1 MYQFL
6 IAAQV
11 ICVLLALY
19 ASFSLLNFRLGIDAR
34 FLIMTSCCLSVY
46 ALGYLLELMAQ
57 GRDTA
62 LYALRFQ
69 YLGVSFVGTLFT
81 LFVHSYCRI
90 EIKRQFSTALIIAN
104 VAIMC
109 FAVAGVDTG
118 WYFKSAE
125 WSESGPFPHMEYAP
139 GIGYLV
145 FITLLGLSLFGAI
158 MVAARYRNNVFKD
171 VEKRRI
177 SYIIIMCCVPYFGV
191 TIARSG
197 ILGGYDPTSLLIIIT
212 FNFLVYNL
220 THYKM
225 VNVVSKAIPSLFRDL
240 DQGVIV
246 ADDEGRYLDSNLS
259 AEFIFPELKTW
270 SPGVK
275 LEGLGVELCT
285 FGRSDPFERNG
296 KYYTSLAKPLLEQ
309 HRQVGYLIVVSDV
322 TEMHTQMDEMRVLK
336 EVADSAN
343 QAKSVFLA
351 NMSHEIRTPLN
362 AIIGM
367 AELAEREEELPP
379 VKDYLSQIKSS
390 GRMLLDIICETL
402 DLTKVESGKFDLL
415 PVEFN
420 TLDLLNSVINVIN
433 MRIGDKELEFNV
445 DVNPDLPMTLF
456 GDDIRIR
463 QIMLNFLG
471 NAVKYTSEGHITFRV
486 DFEKKD
492 RGTIILKAAV
502 EDTGNG
508 ISKEDQEKLFHPFS
522 QVDLK
527 ANRKVVGTG
536 LGLAISAKLID
547 LMDGTY
553 RVESKPGS
561 GSTFYFDIPI
571 LVVDETP
578 VCETVR
584 RELSIVPK
592 YAPFSLFGIEKE
604 SDKEDGTEKLPQFK
618 NKKVLV
624 VDDNRVNVKVLSAF
638 LKQFGIEPD
647 ACFSGPE
654 AVAFAQKEDY
664 DLIFMDHLM
673 PDMDGAEAASL
684 IRKNEEGRKRAYII
698 ACSANVM
705 KGADELFLENG
716 MDDYIS
722 KPVQLHVLQKKLIKY
737 LN

>member
-1 MYQFL
+1 MYQAL
-6 IAAQV
+6 VIAQV

-19 ASFSLLNFRLGIDAR
+19 ASFSLLNFRLGLDSR

-46 ALGYLLELMAQ
+46 ALGYLLELTAS
-57 GRDTA
+57 GKETA

-81 LFVHSYCRI
+81 LFVHAYCRI
-90 EIKRQFSTALIIAN
+90 EIRRRISNLLILAN
-104 VAIMC
+104 VAILC
-109 FAVAGVDTG
+109 VAVAGVDSG

-125 WSESGPFPHMEYAP
+125 WTEAGPFPHMEYVP
-139 GIGYLV
+139 GIGYLI
-145 FITLLGLSLFGAI
+145 FIGLLGISLFGAI
-158 MVAARYRNNVFKD
+158 VVALRYRNMIYKD
-171 VEKRRI
+171 VERRRI
-177 SYIIIMCCVPYFGV
+177 VYITIMCCVPYFGV
-191 TIARSG
+191 AITRSG
-197 ILGGYDPTSLLIIIT
+197 ILGGYDPTSLLIILT
-212 FNFLVYNL
+212 FNLLVYNL

-259 AEFIFPELKTW
+259 AEIIFPELKTW

-275 LEGLGVELCT
+275 LQGLGVDLCS

-296 KYYTSLAKPLLEQ
+296 RFYSSLAKPLLEM
-309 HRQVGYLIVVSDV
+309 HRQVGFLIVISDV
-322 TEMHTQMDEMRVLK
+322 TEMHSQMDEMRVLK

-343 QAKSVFLA
+343 QAKSIFLA

-367 AELAEREEELPP
+367 AELAEREEAPGP

-390 GRMLLDIICETL
+390 GKMLLDIICETL

-420 TLDLLNSVINVIN
+420 TLEFLNGVINVIN
-433 MRIGDKELEFNV
+433 MRIGDKELDFNV
-445 DVNPDLPMTLF
+445 DVDPNLPITLF

-463 QIMLNFLG
+463 QIMINFLG
-471 NAVKYTSEGHITFRV
+471 NAVKYTNAGHITFKV
-486 DFEKKD
+486 DFEKTDKSV
-492 RGTIILKAAV
+492 IVLKVSV

-527 ANRKVVGTG
+527 KNRKVVGTG
-536 LGLAISAKLID
+536 LGLAISAKIID
-547 LMDGTY
+547 LMGGNY
-553 RVESKPGS
+553 RVESEYGE
-561 GSTFYFDIPI
+561 GSTFYFSIPVY
-571 LVVDETP
+571 VVDDSPICDSEKRKL
-578 VCETVR
+578 CQ
-584 RELSIVPK
+584 VPK
-592 YAPFSLFGIEKE
+592 YATFNLFGIEKE
-604 SDKEDGTEKLPQFK
+604 DEDDVGQKLPQFK

-647 ACFSGPE
+647 ICFNGPE
-654 AVAFAQKEDY
+654 AVEYALKEEY

-673 PDMDGAEAASL
+673 PNMDGAEAASK
-684 IRKNEEGRKRAYII
+684 IRKNEAGRKRAVII

-722 KPVQLHVLQKKLIKY
+722 KPIQLHILEKKLLKY
-737 LN
+737 LA